1 MIAIQGQSQST
12 RASEQQ
18 LANQFSKEGWICNR
32 GVAGNKKSFDVSQSF
47 VHCFCPPSYYGN
59 RCEFMSDRLTVFISF
74 KNQTNGSSTGVI
86 KILALLVVLINHTS
100 TVLDR
105 HEVHIT
111 SALDNYKEKQKF
123 YFIYPRPHQ
132 LRSNTHNYTVRF
144 EAYQLHE
151 NESIEFLAVW
161 IYPVP
166 FNFLSSQRLAKV
178 LKYTQQSQLALNHT
192 CFTRY
197 NPCLNEGRCHPIM
210 NKLNEIH
217 SYWCECGNNSYGS
230 HCEFKDQ
237 SCFISST
244 KFNYCSPTSLCRP
257 QYDHY
262 GQKPLCICSMNSYG
276 SRCFM
281 DRQCQ
286 MKIGQN
292 SCQNGA
298 ICFTKYQHYN
308 LIDAYI
314 CQCPKSYFGPTCQHR
329 SGAIEISYDNE
340 NQSVTLSG
348 DQISATVIQLFDI
361 SDREELNLKKQVL
374 YKDSLPSRLLIT
386 SESVI
391 HPVFGLIN
399 LYTNQSTIQY
409 HLLYTSS
416 TAGSSLNLTLR
427 FTKKN
432 YCPHS
437 HDIFNLRNETYK
449 IRNVVA
455 KYHTLC
461 DNTTSKSSPLLC
473 FVDDDYF
480 CLCDI
485 NNTAQCFLYNKKF
498 DQCKQCLAQGQCIKG
513 DIDTPSDYLCLCPRC
528 HFGSKCQHNTKL
540 FSFNLDS
547 LISPD
552 LLSSSLVKQKL
563 SLSMY
568 IIVPAVLLIYGTI
581 SNLLSLVTFRQP
593 RTRQNGVGHYFF
605 TGTIFSQLSLFCLLS
620 KILHIIIN
628 IRGLFILP
636 IVNTVLCKI
645 LSFLL
650 SSSNRICYWLIVFV
664 TIERIYVTI
673 YPTKRWLQK
682 PKIAKRIITL
692 ITIFTCA
699 SHAHELIKYV
709 IVDDPKYTANGKWCV
724 TQLSRPLQIY
734 NQTNTMIHYL
744 TPFLVNLIC
753 TIVLLILIA
762 RSRANVDKNKSRWK
776 IFQEQFKKKKDM
788 FIPSMIHIISALP
801 HLIISFSL
809 ACSDLDTKWQRYM
822 LIISY
827 FAAYVPQCLSFHLYV
842 QPSQLF
848 LREFHATKMWK
859 TLARSR
865 NTVN

>member
-1 MIAIQGQSQST
+1 MGIGEHNLKLFQLLKTNLTQQKNRCLKENSERPFTQFCDRETEYPCLLANVDDPMNFRLNRPCINLRQLGDGRVDCYGGLDERNILNCSSHEQLGFGFKCNINDRCIPRMQQCSNNDRCFNGNDRLLCIYLYNNSYVKCNGQLSTATVQDVHCLNGSCLPNSRCNGLVECPFGEDEYYCPTGSSSTTVNYRPHIKKSYFRSIKIQLPTYSPFSFLINESNDSDDKSKTLKSQTSMIAIQGQSQST

-105 HEVHIT
+105 HEVHFT
-111 SALDNYKEKQKF
+111 STLDNYKEKQKF

-166 FNFLSSQRLAKV
+166 FNFLPSQRLAKV

-391 HPVFGLIN
+391 HPVFGLIK

-449 IRNVVA
+449 R
-455 KYHTLC
+455 
-461 DNTTSKSSPLLC
+461 
-473 FVDDDYF
+473 
-480 CLCDI
+480 
-485 NNTAQCFLYNKKF
+485 
-498 DQCKQCLAQGQCIKG
+498 
-513 DIDTPSDYLCLCPRC
+513 
-528 HFGSKCQHNTKL
+528 
-540 FSFNLDS
+540 
-547 LISPD
+547 
-552 LLSSSLVKQKL
+552 
-563 SLSMY
+563 
-568 IIVPAVLLIYGTI
+568 
-581 SNLLSLVTFRQP
+581 
-593 RTRQNGVGHYFF
+593 
-605 TGTIFSQLSLFCLLS
+605 
-620 KILHIIIN
+620 
-628 IRGLFILP
+628 
-636 IVNTVLCKI
+636 
-645 LSFLL
+645 
-650 SSSNRICYWLIVFV
+650 
-664 TIERIYVTI
+664 
-673 YPTKRWLQK
+673 
-682 PKIAKRIITL
+682 
-692 ITIFTCA
+692 
-699 SHAHELIKYV
+699 
-709 IVDDPKYTANGKWCV
+709 KWCV

>member
-105 HEVHIT
+105 HEVHFT
-111 SALDNYKEKQKF
+111 STLDNYKEKQKF

-161 IYPVP
+161 IYPVS
-166 FNFLSSQRLAKV
+166 FNFLPSQRLAKV

-563 SLSMY
+563 SL
-568 IIVPAVLLIYGTI
+568 
-581 SNLLSLVTFRQP
+581 R
-593 RTRQNGVGHYFF
+593 
-605 TGTIFSQLSLFCLLS
+605 
-620 KILHIIIN
+620 
-628 IRGLFILP
+628 
-636 IVNTVLCKI
+636 
-645 LSFLL
+645 
-650 SSSNRICYWLIVFV
+650 
-664 TIERIYVTI
+664 
-673 YPTKRWLQK
+673 
-682 PKIAKRIITL
+682 
-692 ITIFTCA
+692 
-699 SHAHELIKYV
+699 
-709 IVDDPKYTANGKWCV
+709 KWCV

>member
-105 HEVHIT
+105 HEVHFT
-111 SALDNYKEKQKF
+111 STLDNYKEKQKF

-166 FNFLSSQRLAKV
+166 FNFLPSQRLAKV

-391 HPVFGLIN
+391 HPVFGLI
-399 LYTNQSTIQY
+399 
-409 HLLYTSS
+409 
-416 TAGSSLNLTLR
+416 
-427 FTKKN
+427 
-432 YCPHS
+432 
-437 HDIFNLRNETYK
+437 
-449 IRNVVA
+449 
-455 KYHTLC
+455 
-461 DNTTSKSSPLLC
+461 
-473 FVDDDYF
+473 
-480 CLCDI
+480 
-485 NNTAQCFLYNKKF
+485 
-498 DQCKQCLAQGQCIKG
+498 
-513 DIDTPSDYLCLCPRC
+513 
-528 HFGSKCQHNTKL
+528 
-540 FSFNLDS
+540 
-547 LISPD
+547 
-552 LLSSSLVKQKL
+552 
-563 SLSMY
+563 
-568 IIVPAVLLIYGTI
+568 
-581 SNLLSLVTFRQP
+581 
-593 RTRQNGVGHYFF
+593 
-605 TGTIFSQLSLFCLLS
+605 
-620 KILHIIIN
+620 
-628 IRGLFILP
+628 
-636 IVNTVLCKI
+636 
-645 LSFLL
+645 
-650 SSSNRICYWLIVFV
+650 
-664 TIERIYVTI
+664 
-673 YPTKRWLQK
+673 
-682 PKIAKRIITL
+682 
-692 ITIFTCA
+692 
-699 SHAHELIKYV
+699 
-709 IVDDPKYTANGKWCV
+709 
-724 TQLSRPLQIY
+724 
-734 NQTNTMIHYL
+734 
-744 TPFLVNLIC
+744 
-753 TIVLLILIA
+753 
-762 RSRANVDKNKSRWK
+762 
-776 IFQEQFKKKKDM
+776 
-788 FIPSMIHIISALP
+788 
-801 HLIISFSL
+801 
-809 ACSDLDTKWQRYM
+809 
-822 LIISY
+822 
-827 FAAYVPQCLSFHLYV
+827 
-842 QPSQLF
+842 
-848 LREFHATKMWK
+848 
-859 TLARSR
+859 
-865 NTVN
+865 

>member
-563 SLSMY
+563 SL
-568 IIVPAVLLIYGTI
+568 
-581 SNLLSLVTFRQP
+581 R
-593 RTRQNGVGHYFF
+593 
-605 TGTIFSQLSLFCLLS
+605 
-620 KILHIIIN
+620 
-628 IRGLFILP
+628 
-636 IVNTVLCKI
+636 
-645 LSFLL
+645 
-650 SSSNRICYWLIVFV
+650 
-664 TIERIYVTI
+664 
-673 YPTKRWLQK
+673 
-682 PKIAKRIITL
+682 
-692 ITIFTCA
+692 
-699 SHAHELIKYV
+699 
-709 IVDDPKYTANGKWCV
+709 KWCV